1 MAPLGFLPH
10 LGHHHLI
17 FTFTSFLHLHFSSLS
32 ESWIRPDV
40 GPSGYFCY
48 NQTYYIKH
56 ILSLTNIF
64 FFLLTFVIKWVNTS
78 FLFFILLSFCSQSL
92 SGRLFN
98 SPCHF
103 AIISSQ
109 FYLTNSI
116 ADTSSDDF
124 RQSFFITSHHLSR
137 SPPRER

>member
-78 FLFFILLSFCSQSL
+78 FLFFIEQSRRTYFPSVLRFDIFVLVLFGIALFRFTRDVLLSL
-92 SGRLFN
+92 VEVILLLLLFTV
-98 SPCHF
+98 
-103 AIISSQ
+103 I
-109 FYLTNSI
+109 
-116 ADTSSDDF
+116 
-124 RQSFFITSHHLSR
+124 
-137 SPPRER
+137 